1 MERGAVRSN
10 VLAGIV
16 ALTAAV
22 APNSFSCLV
31 SRHAPLGP
39 RNIDRELDRLRCGS
53 DTYVSLYGCAA
64 SVLRGGDPVITIS
77 KQKGVVLKFKDRHR
91 RQLVE
96 HPGIT
101 ADAIL
106 IKVPT
111 RVGWRVLEQP
121 LDLNFHLPSLLHW
134 RGSSATDRPASGL
147 RRVRKPTNTNGS
159 LSRRPH
165 HSASNLP
172 CRPPRSASGWRILRD
187 LHHHRDPSIT
197 EIEFAYPLAR
207 MQPAHLTRGINAW
220 TGRFRA

>member
-1 MERGAVRSN
+1 MERSAVRSN

-22 APNSFSCLV
+22 APNSISCLI

-39 RNIDRELDRLRCGS
+39 RDIDGELDRLRCGP

-96 HPGIT
+96 HLGIT
-101 ADAIL
+101 AHAIL

-111 RVGWRVLEQP
+111 RIGWRVLEQP
-121 LDLNFHLPSLLHW
+121 LDVNLHLPSLLP
-134 RGSSATDRPASGL
+134 PA
-147 RRVRKPTNTNGS
+147 RIECRKRTNLKWEPQSQTAS
-159 LSRRPH
+159 L
-165 HSASNLP
+165 
-172 CRPPRSASGWRILRD
+172 GQ
-187 LHHHRDPSIT
+187 
-197 EIEFAYPLAR
+197 
-207 MQPAHLTRGINAW
+207 QPAVQTASLGQQPGGSFVIW
-220 TGRFRA
+220 TSQ